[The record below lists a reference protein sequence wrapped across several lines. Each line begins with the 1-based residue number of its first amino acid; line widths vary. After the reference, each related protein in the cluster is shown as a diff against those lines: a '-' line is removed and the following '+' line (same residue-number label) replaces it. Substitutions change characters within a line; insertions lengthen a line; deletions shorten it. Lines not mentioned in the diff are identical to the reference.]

1 MAAKLR
7 SREASFAHENH
18 LMGHFQDLV
27 IAYNDLK
34 DYDHELHEEV
44 HQLYYKLHPNDVPRA
59 MDAVGGVVLADRGEP
74 DADFDIKATPML
86 VLVVSP

>member
-1 MAAKLR
+1 VEQLQQCLDVSFNERCLNIAHISELLTENKQLQKEVAEQKGCLAAKLR

-34 DYDHELHEEV
+34 DYDHELHE
-44 HQLYYKLHPNDVPRA
+44 
-59 MDAVGGVVLADRGEP
+59 
-74 DADFDIKATPML
+74 
-86 VLVVSP
+86 